1 MHRLSSRMT
10 SKHLLKLVQELSG
23 LTFSDY
29 SSSPNDSGTA
39 SISQLFLCSRS
50 TSSGASTRS
59 SVKSSG
65 PQSHLL
71 RDSSQPLLKGF
82 GTANAPTLQVNTQL
96 DPPLYKPHLNLR
108 DNTKLN
114 EAWNFMLRKRLLA
127 PQITSVLPMYLP
139 TTFAHVRALPPL
151 QISLPL
157 DSFIRNRPE
166 STMNK
171 MFIGSLVN
179 NRHLDTRKHRIRKIP
194 TRGDLSI

>member
-1 MHRLSSRMT
+1 MT
-10 SKHLLKLVQELSG
+10 SKHLLKLVQERSG

-39 SISQLFLCSRS
+39 SISQLSPCSRS

-71 RDSSQPLLKGF
+71 RDSSQSLLKGF
-82 GTANAPTLQVNTQL
+82 STANPPTFQVNTQL
-96 DPPLYKPHLNLR
+96 YPPPYKPHLNLR
-108 DNTKLN
+108 DHTKLQ
-114 EAWNFMLRKRLLA
+114 EAWDFMLRKRLLA

-157 DSFIRNRPE
+157 DPLIRNRPE
-166 STMNK
+166 STLNK

-179 NRHLDTRKHRIRKIP
+179 NRHPDTRKHRIRKIP